1 MEDQTAYQVK
11 QVVTDDAQPEV
22 VLSPALGFRGED
34 VQWYEPIVVLAPWKV
49 QIGDH
54 SRIDSFVKIEGGVG
68 VVIGQY
74 VHVSSF
80 SHLNVG
86 GGQLVIG
93 DYVAIAS
100 GARILGGSNRPEGLA
115 MSAAAPASMQLV
127 QRTLTVIDR
136 YAFVATGA
144 IVLPGVHLGEGAVVA
159 AGAVATQDVPPWEI
173 WGGNPARFLKHREVA
188 PEYGRPS

>member
-11 QVVTDDAQPEV
+11 QVMTDAAQPEM
-22 VLSPALGFRGED
+22 VLEPALGFRGEG
-34 VQWYEPIVVLAPWKV
+34 VQWFEPIVVLAPWKV

-68 VVIGQY
+68 VVIGHH

-80 SHLNVG
+80 SHLNIG
-86 GGQLVIG
+86 GGQLVVG
-93 DYVAIAS
+93 DYVGIAS
-100 GARILGGSNRPEGLA
+100 SARILGGSNRPEGLA
-115 MSAAAPASMQLV
+115 MSAAAPASLQLV
-127 QRTLTVIDR
+127 QRTLTRLDD

-144 IVLPGVHLGEGAVVA
+144 IVLPGVHIGEGAVAA
-159 AGAVATQDVPPWEI
+159 AGAVVNKHIPPWEI
-173 WGGNPARFLKHREVA
+173 WAGNPARFVKHREVA